1 MKIIEQPLAT
11 RYHELKVQVTCK
23 TCGAVFEAEGDDVR
37 RYRKGNPR
45 SYSESASLAVICP
58 FCKNLTPV
66 SKLSDSS
73 LQSYIESLEPT
84 YISEHIWTY
93 WYKTIGGENLIV
105 FATIVNY
112 KVNSYSN
119 SLQLLVVSAK

>member
-1 MKIIEQPLAT
+1 MTMKIIEQPLAT
-11 RYHELKVQVTCK
+11 RYCELKVQVTCK
-23 TCGAVFEAEGDDVR
+23 TCGAVLEAEGDDVR

-58 FCKNLTPV
+58 CCKNLTPV

-84 YISEHIWTY
+84 YIS
-93 WYKTIGGENLIV
+93 G
-105 FATIVNY
+105 
-112 KVNSYSN
+112 
-119 SLQLLVVSAK
+119 